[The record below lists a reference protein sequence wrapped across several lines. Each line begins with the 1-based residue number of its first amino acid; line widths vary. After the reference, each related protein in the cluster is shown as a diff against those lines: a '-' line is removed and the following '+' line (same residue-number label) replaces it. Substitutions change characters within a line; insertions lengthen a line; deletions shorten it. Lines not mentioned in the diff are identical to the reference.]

1 MRNTTMKNKYTK
13 IVTPIGIAQYPWLS
27 SPDTKF
33 SEVGDYKTNLIL
45 SKKGAQDVISM
56 IDTAREE
63 SVKLGAEKSNGK
75 KVEQAY
81 PPYYDEVDDDGK
93 PTGNVILKL
102 KCKAK
107 VTTKSG
113 ESFENKPTLFDAKGK
128 PMLNVNVWGGSELK
142 VSAELIQY
150 FTSMV
155 GAGVSMRLRAAQ
167 IIKLIEGGSNSSG
180 YGFKEEE
187 GYEHSETQSTEEFT
201 SDTKTEVQEDKDDF

>member
-1 MRNTTMKNKYTK
+1 MTTKNRYTK
-13 IVTPIGIAQYPWLS
+13 IVTPKGVAQYPWLS

-33 SEVGDYKTNLIL
+33 SEIGEYKTNLIVG
-45 SKKGAQDVISM
+45 KKEASDIIKM

-63 SVKLGAEKSNGK
+63 SMKLAAEKSNGK
-75 KVEQAY
+75 KIKQADA
-81 PPYYDEVDDDGK
+81 PYFDEVDDDGK
-93 PTGNVILKL
+93 PTGNVIFKF

-128 PMLNVNVWGGSELK
+128 PMLNINVWGGSEIK
-142 VSAELIQY
+142 VSAELIPY

-187 GYEHSETQSTEEFT
+187 GYEHSETKTTEEFEND
-201 SDTKTEVQEDKDDF
+201 SKTEVSEDKDDF

>member
-1 MRNTTMKNKYTK
+1 MKNKYTK

-45 SKKGAQDVISM
+45 SKKDAQDVISM

-63 SVKLGAEKSNGK
+63 SVKIGAEKSNGK
-75 KVEQAY
+75 KVKQAD

-93 PTGNVILKL
+93 PTGNVILQF

-107 VTTKSG
+107 VTTKNG

-142 VSAELIQY
+142 VSAELIPY

>member
-1 MRNTTMKNKYTK
+1 MKNKYTK

-45 SKKGAQDVISM
+45 SKKDAQDVISM

-63 SVKLGAEKSNGK
+63 SVKIGAEKSNGK
-75 KVEQAY
+75 KVKQAD

-93 PTGNVILKL
+93 PTGNVILKF

-142 VSAELIQY
+142 VSAELIPY

-180 YGFKEEE
+180 DGFKEEE

>member
-1 MRNTTMKNKYTK
+1 MKNKYTK
-13 IVTPIGIAQYPWLS
+13 IVTPIGVAQYPWLTQA
-27 SPDTKF
+27 DTKF
-33 SEVGDYKTNLIL
+33 SEVGEYKTNLIVN
-45 SKKGAQDVISM
+45 KKDAQEVIKI

-63 SVKLGAEKSNGK
+63 STKNAVEQSKGK
-75 KVEQAY
+75 KVKVADA
-81 PPYYDEVDDDGK
+81 PYYDEVDDDGK
-93 PTGNVILKL
+93 PTGNVIFKF

-128 PMLNVNVWGGSELK
+128 PMLNVNVWGGSEIK
-142 VSAELIQY
+142 VSAELIPY

-187 GYEHSETQSTEEFT
+187 GYEHSETTMTEEFAND
-201 SDTKTEVQEDKDDF
+201 SKTEVSEDKDDF

>member
-1 MRNTTMKNKYTK
+1 MKNKYTK

-45 SKKGAQDVISM
+45 SKKDAQDVISM

-63 SVKLGAEKSNGK
+63 SVKIGAEKSNGK
-75 KVEQAY
+75 KVKQAD

-93 PTGNVILKL
+93 PTGNVVLKF

-128 PMLNVNVWGGSELK
+128 PMTNVNVWGGSELK
-142 VSAELIQY
+142 VSAELIPY

-167 IIKLIEGGSNSSG
+167 IINLIEGGSNSSG

-187 GYEHSETQSTEEFT
+187 GYEHSDTQTTEEFT

>member
-1 MRNTTMKNKYTK
+1 MTKNKYTK
-13 IVTPIGIAQYPWLS
+13 IVTPIGVAQYPWLS

-33 SEVGDYKTNLIL
+33 SEIGDYKTNLIL
-45 SKKGAQDVISM
+45 SKKDAQDIVKL
-56 IDTAREE
+56 IDNAREE
-63 SVKLGAEKSNGK
+63 SLKLGAEKSNGK
-75 KVEQAY
+75 KVKQAD

-93 PTGNVILKL
+93 PTGNVIFKF

-128 PMLNVNVWGGSELK
+128 PMLNVNVWGGSEIK
-142 VSAELIQY
+142 VSAELIPY

-167 IIKLIEGGSNSSG
+167 VIKLIEGGSNSSG

-187 GYEHSETQSTEEFT
+187 GYEHSATQTTEEFT
-201 SDTKTEVQEDKDDF
+201 NETKTEVSEDKDDF

>member
-1 MRNTTMKNKYTK
+1 MRKTTMKNKYTK
-13 IVTPIGIAQYPWLS
+13 IVTPVGIAQYPWLS

-45 SKKGAQDVISM
+45 SKKDAQDVIKM

-63 SVKLGAEKSNGK
+63 SVKIGAEKSNGK
-75 KVEQAY
+75 KVKQAD

-93 PTGNVILKL
+93 PTGNVILKF

-142 VSAELIQY
+142 VSAELIPY

-167 IIKLIEGGSNSSG
+167 IIKLIEGGSNSRASA
-180 YGFKEEE
+180 FQAQVRW
-187 GYEHSETQSTEEFT
+187 QSV
-201 SDTKTEVQEDKDDF
+201 S